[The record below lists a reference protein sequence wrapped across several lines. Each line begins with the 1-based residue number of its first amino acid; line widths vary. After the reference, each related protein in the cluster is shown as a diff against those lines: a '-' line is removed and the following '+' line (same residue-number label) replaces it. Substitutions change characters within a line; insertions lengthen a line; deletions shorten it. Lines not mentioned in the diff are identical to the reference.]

1 VVTTGEYFVT
11 KLLISGKSTSDKTD
25 ELFSTF
31 DLILRD
37 AKLDSQA
44 KIIEMLREA
53 KSDKESAVQGS
64 GHAIA
69 NARIRSRY
77 SVIGYI
83 NEKMSVR
90 NNVILSEIFSNNVK
104 RIRKYDIDNLYGMEP
119 LMCFFYYITHLLYI
133 KLLPG
138 SYVKDLYKLSNA
150 EMTQLEG
157 FDSMYSEEI
166 VKRYIYKKYGQEKID
181 KKREM
186 MDKKSENMKK
196 LRKDESERKERL
208 IQERKAIIYDI
219 LARHGLHYMWSMTEA
234 ERFISEGSILNE
246 EELLKE
252 SKKIIDK
259 TREEQK
265 RKENLKENLMKYNC
279 MDKKTHYLCK
289 DYIKNGASNHSLEYV
304 VDYIRDLMWLERYT
318 NYYIIIHNRNQI
330 YIWDEV
336 LGRYI
341 YLREYNKI
349 FNDYNDLTKTYA
361 VELWMEKKNIRMDEN
376 WKLDLDESNIPPPMI
391 LKRMEEVVDKI
402 GVNKEKERAM
412 QEERKLKIEANK
424 AKKKIKYT

>member
-1 VVTTGEYFVT
+1 MLEKTCEIDAMSFRYDAIIN
-11 KLLISGKSTSDKTD
+11 LLKSLKEEGD
-25 ELFSTF
+25 EDVLGRVEN
-31 DLILRD
+31 IV
-37 AKLDSQA
+37 K
-44 KIIEMLREA
+44 
-53 KSDKESAVQGS
+53 
-64 GHAIA
+64 
-69 NARIRSRY
+69 RY
-77 SVIGYI
+77 V
-83 NEKMSVR
+83 NDRMSVR
-90 NNVILSEIFSNNVK
+90 NNVILSEILSNNIK
-104 RIRKYDIDNLYGMEP
+104 KIRKYDIDNLYGTEP
-119 LMCFFYYITHLLYI
+119 LLCFFHYIMHLLYV
-133 KLLPG
+133 KLIPG
-138 SYVKDLYKLSNA
+138 SYAKDLYKISNT
-150 EMTQLEG
+150 ELLQLEG

-186 MDKKSENMKK
+186 VDKKSENMKK

-219 LARHGLHYMWSMTEA
+219 LAQHGLHYMWAMTEA
-234 ERFISEGSILNE
+234 ERFIAEGSILNE

-252 SKKIIDK
+252 SKRIIDK

-289 DYIKNGASNHSLEYV
+289 DYIKNGVNNHSLEYV
-304 VDYIRDLMWLERYT
+304 VNYIRDLMWLERYT

-341 YLREYNKI
+341 YLREYDKI

-376 WKLDLDESNIPPPMI
+376 WKFDLDESNMPPPMI
-391 LKRMEEVVDKI
+391 LKRMEEVVNKI

-412 QEERKLKIEANK
+412 QEERKLKIEATK